1 MPTTATPT
9 THTPGPWVLDRG
21 ANGDM
26 LVTSL
31 HESPDDDVCH
41 VYGGNAGDDDR
52 AQADARLI
60 AAAPELLAAL
70 LDVLP
75 DLSHYASTHGPGPD
89 RRLAVARAAI
99 AKATG
104 QGA

>member
-1 MPTTATPT
+1 MPDTTATT

-21 ANGDM
+21 ADGDM

-52 AQADARLI
+52 ALADARLI
-60 AAAPELLAAL
+60 AAAPELLEAL
-70 LDVLP
+70 REALAEME
-75 DLSHYASTHGPGPD
+75 YAYGDGHTPTD
-89 RRLAVARAAI
+89 RARAAI
-99 AKATG
+99 AKATN
-104 QGA
+104 A